1 MDHHTDS
8 HPSEA
13 RLMAYV
19 DRELGP
25 DERGAVSGHL
35 AECDACA
42 RTLSELRRASSLF
55 SDAAA
60 ELEPSPSGV
69 TATETR
75 RRAVEPLE
83 PKRGERT
90 SEGAG
95 APEEAGDQS
104 SFTWSTT
111 ARIAAS
117 LVVLLGAAA
126 ALPGSPVRSWI
137 DHSVQQIEALF
148 GGDEGVPTAEEAEV
162 PAPDRTGA
170 TDRSGVAVSAS
181 EGSIL
186 VSLRSIP
193 RSTSIRVRLVDGSQA
208 GVWNAGGEYR
218 TAPGRIEVTGPA
230 SDSLL
235 VEIPRLVGLVLLDVN
250 DQRVAVARGG
260 ELDVQIPDA
269 ELGDGEF
276 TFRPSGTN

>member
-1 MDHHTDS
+1 MNHHTDS

-19 DRELGP
+19 DGELGP
-25 DERGAVSGHL
+25 DERAAVSGHL
-35 AECDACA
+35 VECDACA
-42 RTLSELRRASSLF
+42 RRLSELRTASSLF

-60 ELEPSPSGV
+60 ELEPPPSGV
-69 TATETR
+69 TAAETR
-75 RRAVEPLE
+75 RRTLGTSA
-83 PKRGERT
+83 GERAA
-90 SEGAG
+90 EGAEG
-95 APEEAGDQS
+95 AVAPEETGGRS
-104 SFTWSTT
+104 SVTWSTA

-137 DHSVQQIEALF
+137 DRSVQQIEALL
-148 GGDEGVPTAEEAEV
+148 GGDEGVPAAEEVEA
-162 PAPDRTGA
+162 PAPDRART

-181 EGSIL
+181 EDSIL
-186 VSLRSIP
+186 VSLRSVP
-193 RSTSIRVRLVDGSQA
+193 RSTAIHVRLVDGSRA

-218 TAPGRIEVTGPA
+218 TAPGRIEVTAPA

-235 VEIPRLVGLVLLDVN
+235 VEIPRLVGVVLLDVN
-250 DQRVAVARGG
+250 DRRAAVARGG
-260 ELDVQIPDA
+260 NLDVQVPDA
-269 ELGDGEF
+269 EPGDGEF